1 MGETKE
7 SVMIHTRQTQIQVL
21 QGEYSVSA
29 EPNVVLS
36 AILGSCVAT
45 CLWDPA
51 NRLGGMNH
59 ILLPGSQS
67 PSHQKNKYGI
77 FAMETLINE
86 LMKLG
91 TRKSDLVAKVF
102 GGARTY
108 ENCLQIGEA
117 NANFVRGFLKSEG
130 IKIKAASL
138 GGSQARRVRFYPES
152 GLARQMLTGAPIPMP
167 NPILSLPPNRHNRST
182 HFAPGSGDVELF

>member
-1 MGETKE
+1 
-7 SVMIHTRQTQIQVL
+7 MIHTRQTQIQVL
-21 QGEYSVSA
+21 QGEFSVSG

-45 CLWDPA
+45 CLWDPE

-59 ILLPGSQS
+59 ILLPGSQDAS
-67 PSHQKNKYGI
+67 SQENKYGV
-77 FAMETLINE
+77 FAMESLING

-91 TRKSDLVAKVF
+91 ASKSDLVAKIF

-108 ENCLQIGEA
+108 ENCLQIGES
-117 NANFVRGFLKSEG
+117 NANFVREFLKSEG
-130 IKIKAASL
+130 IQIKAASL

-152 GLARQMLTGAPIPMP
+152 GLARQMLTGDPIPVP
-167 NPILSLPPNRHNRST
+167 TPVLELPSNRSNRS
-182 HFAPGSGDVELF
+182 ALPVRNSGEVELF